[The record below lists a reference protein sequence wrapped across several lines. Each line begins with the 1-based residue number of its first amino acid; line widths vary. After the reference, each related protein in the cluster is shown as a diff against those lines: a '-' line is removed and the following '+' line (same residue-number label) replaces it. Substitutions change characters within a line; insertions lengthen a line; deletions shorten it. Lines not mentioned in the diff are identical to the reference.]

1 MSQEKVRH
9 YCTKNK
15 HIWISLY
22 LFKSNPVAIG
32 VTTICRILETIPFT
46 STGSLVPISSNDKK
60 GVTKTAEAV
69 DRDVMTMLR
78 GAISGSVK
86 NVA

>member
-1 MSQEKVRH
+1 M
-9 YCTKNK
+9 
-15 HIWISLY
+15 
-22 LFKSNPVAIG
+22 AIG
-32 VTTICRILETIPFT
+32 VTTICKIFETIPLT
-46 STGSLVPISSNDKK
+46 STGSLVPIRSKDKK

-69 DRDVMTMLR
+69 ESEVMTMLR